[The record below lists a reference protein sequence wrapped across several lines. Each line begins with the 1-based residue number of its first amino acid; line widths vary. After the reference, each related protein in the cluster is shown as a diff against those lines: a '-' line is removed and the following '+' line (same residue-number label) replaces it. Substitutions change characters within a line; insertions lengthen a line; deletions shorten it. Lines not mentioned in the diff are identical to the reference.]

1 MNETIVD
8 QNKEIISVNEL
19 NKSAKNILERSFNNI
34 NVIGEISIYPDQV
47 LDISTSL

>member
-34 NVIGEISIYPDQV
+34 NERWQFAIF
-47 LDISTSL
+47 